1 MKIKELFE
9 SWIIDLVSSG
19 LGVALVI
26 YSFSIKQENPYW
38 FIAFICGLIFQIPT
52 FYFKL
57 WKFIEEILK

>member
-1 MKIKELFE
+1 MKNNELFE
-9 SWIIDLVSSG
+9 SWIFDLVSSG

-26 YSFSIKQENPYW
+26 YSFNIKSENQYW

-57 WKFIEEILK
+57 WKFIEERLK

>member
-9 SWIIDLVSSG
+9 SWIFDLISSG

-26 YSFSIKQENPYW
+26 YSFNIKSENQYW

-57 WKFIEEILK
+57 WKFIEQRLK

>member
-9 SWIIDLVSSG
+9 SWIFDLVSSS

-26 YSFSIKQENPYW
+26 YSLSIKSKSQYW
-38 FIAFICGLIFQIPT
+38 FIAFLCGLIFQIPT

-57 WKFIEEILK
+57 WKFIEESLK

>member
-9 SWIIDLVSSG
+9 SWVFDFVSSG

-26 YSFSIKQENPYW
+26 YSFEIKSQNSYW
-38 FIAFICGLIFQIPT
+38 VLVFISGFIFQIPI

-57 WKFIEEILK
+57 WKFIEERLK